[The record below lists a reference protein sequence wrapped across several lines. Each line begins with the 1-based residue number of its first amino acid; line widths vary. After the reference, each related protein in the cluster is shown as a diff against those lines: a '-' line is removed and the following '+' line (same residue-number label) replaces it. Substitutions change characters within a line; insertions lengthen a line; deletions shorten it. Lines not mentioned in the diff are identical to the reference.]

1 MKRFMIDDLYEILG
15 VFRDATPEQIRSRY
29 LALRIADENV
39 RLPRTWF
46 AEIKRAYS
54 TLSNPVQREISDN
67 LVKVKSQRGTTWY
80 CANQFLSVSL
90 EYRIVSVSLFPQGY
104 PGSKANYT

>member
-39 RLPRTWF
+39 RLPTTWF

-67 LVKVKSQRGTTWY
+67 LDKVDFGDLNFMTGIEKDSWY
-80 CANQFLSVSL
+80 NIAVRIIQTERFL
-90 EYRIVSVSLFPQGY
+90 
-104 PGSKANYT
+104 